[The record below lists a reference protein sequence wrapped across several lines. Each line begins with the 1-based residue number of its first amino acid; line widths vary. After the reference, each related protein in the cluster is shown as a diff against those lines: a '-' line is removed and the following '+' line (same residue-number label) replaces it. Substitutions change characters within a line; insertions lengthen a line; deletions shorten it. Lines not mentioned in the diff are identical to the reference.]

1 MIWHT
6 LPLTD
11 FFPCFIGTCA
21 LHDRHFTAPF
31 AQEFLSKNWP
41 RGKWQ
46 LGPSTYGGACG
57 GEIRVIQNVFFF
69 SVRWLNIICM
79 ILFMVQ
85 RSGTLT
91 SWEKKKV
98 VCLPPI
104 VYDPFKHHP
113 NGGFIAKNSEA
124 STIYFYLWGHNQ
136 SKSEGFL
143 IFLAIRSLRILKHL
157 REMMWEERRLRFNE
171 AETCYQ

>member
-1 MIWHT
+1 MIGIS
-6 LPLTD
+6 PLHSPRN
-11 FFPCFIGTCA
+11 FFQKIDHGGNGSSDP
-21 LHDRHFTAPF
+21 APMVGRAEVKF
-31 AQEFLSKNWP
+31 ELSKM
-41 RGKWQ
+41 
-46 LGPSTYGGACG
+46 C
-57 GEIRVIQNVFFF
+57 FFF

-91 SWEKKKV
+91 CWEKKKV